1 MNRHRVW
8 IFTISLL
15 MLVPLSLTPAWAAS
29 EDNQD
34 PANTATGTV
43 FRWLNFAVVVGLL
56 GYGVRNAILPALRKR
71 VEGIRRAI
79 AAGGEAQAAAE
90 EELRRME
97 ARLVQLD
104 QEVAALR
111 AAAQRETDAEA
122 TRIRDLAREECD
134 KIGRAAQV
142 EIEAA
147 SRAAR
152 IELRRLVARNTV
164 NQAESFIR
172 EQINANTRASLVQS
186 FLADLERRE
195 N

>member
-8 IFTISLL
+8 ILTISLL
-15 MLVPLSLTPAWAAS
+15 VLVPLSLTPAWAAP
-29 EDNQD
+29 EDDQD

-56 GYGVRNAILPALRKR
+56 GYGVRKKILPALRKR
-71 VEGIRRAI
+71 AEGIRRAI
-79 AAGGEAQAAAE
+79 AAGGEAQAEAE
-90 EELRRME
+90 EELRRIE
-97 ARLVQLD
+97 ARLAQLD

-111 AAAQRETDAEA
+111 AAAQRETEAEA
-122 TRIRDLAREECD
+122 TRIRDFAQEEYN
-134 KIGRAAQV
+134 KIGRAAQA

-152 IELRRLVARNTV
+152 IELRRLVSQSTV
-164 NQAESFIR
+164 NRAESFIR
-172 EQINANTRASLVQS
+172 EQINADTHASLVHS
-186 FLADLERRE
+186 FLADLERRA